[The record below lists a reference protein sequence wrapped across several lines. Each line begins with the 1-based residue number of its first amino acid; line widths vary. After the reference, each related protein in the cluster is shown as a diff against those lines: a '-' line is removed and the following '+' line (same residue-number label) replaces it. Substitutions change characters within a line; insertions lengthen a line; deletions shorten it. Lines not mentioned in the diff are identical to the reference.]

1 MNRILKRASWLGL
14 IKEGARICAANAAA
28 AEAGRKFT
36 NWQLPYYKGTMKRSL
51 G

>member
-14 IKEGARICAANAAA
+14 IKEGVRISAAKAVA

-36 NWQLPYYKGTMKRSL
+36 NRQLPHERGAMKRSL